1 MLKQRRL
8 AAETV
13 AEALFAAELAIDL
26 AIARTAH
33 LAGLMPAS
41 RESANLSALI
51 GQDAL
56 MGAID
61 TIQALGLARQ
71 NIVDTHKRLS
81 VAQRDIGLAAV
92 SFGSGGK
99 KPPSPEGRLAD
110 GRLEIVKP
118 VRAA

>member
-13 AEALFAAELAIDL
+13 AEALFAAEKAIDA
-26 AIARTAH
+26 AIASTAT

-41 RESANLSALI
+41 RQDANISALV

-56 MGAID
+56 MAAIE
-61 TIQALGLARQ
+61 TMQALGLARGS
-71 NIVDTHKRLS
+71 IVDTHRRLS

-92 SFGSGGK
+92 SFGNAGD
-99 KPPSPEGRLAD
+99 KPPSPEGRLSLTAV
-110 GRLEIVKP
+110 ET
-118 VRAA
+118 RAA